1 MSDSRRVLIT
11 GADGTIGRI
20 LRERLA
26 GTYRLS
32 FLTRRPAAFAS
43 HVGSIERLDEIEG
56 AFKGVDTV
64 VHLAGESSVDAPW
77 ERVLPANI
85 VGAYNVFE
93 AARRAGVRRVVF
105 ASSNHAIGM
114 YEAEGAPAIY
124 ELDDRRT
131 YAADVPARPDSLY
144 GASKVFGEA
153 LGRMYADRHAMEVI
167 CLRIGAVRADDDPTN
182 AHAGRPFEPLPPLSL
197 EDARRRLRAVWLS
210 HRDCVALVQAA
221 VEADVSWAVVYGT
234 SDNPRQMWDL
244 GGARELLGYR
254 PSDSAP
260 A

>member
-1 MSDSRRVLIT
+1 MAASRRVLIT
-11 GADGTIGRI
+11 GADGTIGRV
-20 LRERLA
+20 LREGLA
-26 GTYRLS
+26 DDYRLS
-32 FLTRRPAAFAS
+32 FLTRRPAAFPS
-43 HVGSIERLDEIEG
+43 HVGSIERLDEIEV
-56 AFKGVDTV
+56 AFTGVDTV
-64 VHLAGESSVDAPW
+64 IHLAGESSVDAPW

-85 VGAYNVFE
+85 IGAYNVFE

-114 YEAEGAPAIY
+114 YEAVGVPAIY
-124 ELDDRRT
+124 ELDDPRT
-131 YAADVPARPDSLY
+131 YDAAVPVRPDSLY

-153 LGRMYADRHAMEVI
+153 IGRLYADRHGMEVI
-167 CLRIGAVRADDDPTN
+167 CLRIGAVRDDDDPT
-182 AHAGRPFEPLPPLSL
+182 HVQAGRPFEPLPPLTR
-197 EDARRRLRAVWLS
+197 EEARKRFRAVWLS
-210 HRDCVALVQAA
+210 HRDCAALVRAA

-244 GGARELLGYR
+244 DGARELLGYR